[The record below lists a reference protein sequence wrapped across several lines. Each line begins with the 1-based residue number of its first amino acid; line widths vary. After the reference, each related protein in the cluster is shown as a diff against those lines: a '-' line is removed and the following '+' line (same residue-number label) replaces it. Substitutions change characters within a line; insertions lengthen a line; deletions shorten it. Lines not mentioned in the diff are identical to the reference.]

1 MKKFLFSILFFVGL
15 TSISFSQSV
24 GDFQTRQS
32 GNWNDSDTWE
42 EWTGSSWDNTANT
55 PTSADGVISI
65 LNSHIITISAS
76 VTTDQTYI
84 KSGGQITINSGNVFT
99 AAAGPGDDL
108 TIESGGILQNNGTL
122 TIQRI
127 VSPPPPRL
135 GLIRVLGTL
144 IQNSGA
150 SISNAATSSLL
161 FGANS
166 IYRHNQDAGTIPT
179 STWNISST
187 VEITGVVN
195 VKPSGLGQS
204 FGNFRWDC
212 SSQGAFVDLEG
223 ALTTVNGDFT
233 MLDNAFWGV
242 YLSSVTDYTMNVGG
256 DFRVSGGTAY
266 LGFNSANIG
275 NLVIGGDLIFENG
288 AFIDHSFDGDINFDI
303 SGNVLYNNASV
314 NIGYGGS
321 STVTYN
327 INGDLTISSSTI
339 SNQSASNGLIN
350 FIGSGNQNISGV
362 IDFGNFDFIIGSNS
376 NVIIPDGSY
385 LSGAVSLTTNTG
397 GKLTVGS
404 VAANGAIQT
413 GTTSGNIRV
422 SGTRTFN
429 SGSTI
434 EYNGTATQA
443 LGNGFPSSGVNLI
456 VNNTGG
462 GVNMNSDV
470 TIASGRTLTLTEG
483 TLNIGDGNLLTLNGN
498 VVTTNGGI
506 SGGALSDLTIGG
518 TGAFGTL
525 GFVGTQELR
534 NFTINRTS
542 SGTIILGGDLT
553 VLGDLTQTDG
563 DLLLNGN
570 QLTINSN
577 YSQAGGS
584 LISNSASSLI
594 VNGAGTLP
602 TSLSFSGDINTIT
615 LNRALATLNTG
626 ASGFTLSNLNLYS
639 GTLDGTAISIAD
651 GGFVERRASGS
662 LTNALIPTGTYSL
675 LYNNSS
681 LMTSGPELHPTA
693 INDLTKT
700 GTSTL
705 TVASDFDVNG
715 VLTLSNGAFDAGANI
730 ISLNGDFV
738 SNAASTLTSATVTF
752 DGTTNLSGG
761 TAPTFGN
768 ITVNGV
774 FNPTSNL
781 NVNGDI
787 TNNGT
792 LNSSGGLLTL
802 NGTSILGGANPIT
815 INDLTIGAS
824 GDVTANAAADLQING
839 NFTNNGLFD
848 GNSGTVVFGGTTTI
862 SGSVPNFASI
872 RVDGTLNAPASLNI
886 NGDFTVNGTFN
897 DNDGI
902 INLTD
907 GNIAGGSAFNI
918 HTLNA
923 NGAINNN
930 NTGGVNIEDGITIGA
945 STTFDLDGG
954 GSGVMTLLSTP
965 SKDAFI
971 GEVPSGSSISG
982 NINIQRAIYTV
993 GGDGRGYHI
1002 VGFPATGVTVADIQE
1017 EISITGPFTGS
1028 SACPTAGCTYS
1039 IYAYNEAAAGAG
1051 VFDDGYTGFP
1061 ASGNGESF
1069 TNGEGYYIFNYA
1081 GEPSSGIIEGNGAV
1095 FSGNFSTTLSR
1106 GASADAG
1113 WHMVSNPYPAAT
1125 DWSQWDASNIAGGT
1139 AYLYNPGSGNY
1150 IALDGLTQQLIGQ
1163 GQGFFVRAISNG
1175 VSLSTT
1181 EASKVTGTTP
1191 TYYRTLPQE
1200 RFEII
1205 LKTPDY
1211 DDITIVSFNQ
1221 NATDNYEPKYDAV
1234 RLLNTYETIST
1245 LTEDNE
1251 MVKVNRLAPVTNSS
1265 NCSRSI
1271 KLNLEQM
1278 VVGDDYALDFTGIS
1292 TVSTQELILKDN
1304 FLATESIITD
1314 NLVYNFQVADEVA
1327 SKGSD
1332 RFEIILNSNQPSQI
1346 STVSDDVCPQQN
1358 ATIVLQNTESFVN
1371 YLISKGDEVVA
1382 SVEGNGADANV
1393 DISTELLASS
1403 INDFTIQAFVSGCD
1417 TTNVGNAQVQVYD
1430 ELILNQEVSGSSI
1443 CSYDNQASFS
1453 IKTQL
1458 GANYYILDG
1467 QDTLQSVNGT
1477 GGIYD
1482 GFISV
1487 KDLNSGLNEFTIAAE
1502 KDACQSGTL
1511 QSTLE
1516 IKYQDLVIDENI
1528 AFESN
1533 DICIDNSA
1541 SIDFTGQSGVTYSVF
1556 QNGSLITNIEGDG
1569 TNQSIIIDKTE
1580 LSSGSNEFTMK
1591 ASYGSCSEFEF
1602 SDKVIINVEEE
1613 IVPDL
1618 DITNANSCGSGVA
1631 SVIINNAQNGKTYT
1645 FVSGEEAIV
1654 SKQAS
1659 QDGELIIEVPVTSL
1673 TTGLNQFDILI
1684 EGQNC
1689 TSLNAN
1695 QVASVNYVESAII
1708 DQVDDYS
1715 ICLNETLT
1723 IDLSANVDM
1732 DNYQLFLGDELLAE
1746 TNEARISISP
1756 EETTTYT
1763 LTGSTT
1769 NSCEVNSI
1777 NFTVEVTNISKPG
1790 ILAFNNVLESSIE
1803 GDSYQW
1809 YLNGESLEDETNKL
1823 IVVSEKGDYEVVVTQ
1838 VNCSATSDVYTFD
1851 QEILKANELL
1861 ENSINLYPNPVS
1873 EKIFIDLNTIN
1884 SVNITI
1890 FTLEGKFIDSFKLEK
1905 SQTELDMTKYSN
1917 GTYLMQF
1924 ESDKGSITK
1933 RIIKQ

>member
-55 PTSADGVISI
+55 PTSADGAISI
-65 LNSHIITISAS
+65 TGGVTVTVQSATS
-76 VTTDQTYI
+76 LSIDQTTVAGGNTLQI
-84 KSGGQITINSGNVFT
+84 SGYVNVTDGLGNDLEVQAADFITSFVDGLIEILDGGVIENTGQISSSGTTLVVYNGAT
-99 AAAGPGDDL
+99 L
-108 TIESGGILQNNGTL
+108 NHNQNGGAFPLGTFN
-122 TIQRI
+122 TGSNAI
-127 VSPPPPRL
+127 VS
-135 GLIRVLGTL
+135 
-144 IQNSGA
+144 NSD
-150 SISNAATSSLL
+150 S
-161 FGANS
+161 
-166 IYRHNQDAGTIPT
+166 
-179 STWNISST
+179 
-187 VEITGVVN
+187 
-195 VKPSGLGQS
+195 KPSNLNQ
-204 FGNFRWDC
+204 NFYNFTWD
-212 SSQGAFVDLEG
+212 SPIQTSNPVNLTGD
-223 ALTTVNGDFT
+223 LTTVNGD
-233 MLDNAFWGV
+233 LNV
-242 YLSSVTDYTMNVGG
+242 LSTNGRFLALNLLG
-256 DFRVSGGTAY
+256 SGTT
-266 LGFNSANIG
+266 N
-275 NLVIGGDLIFENG
+275 IGGDLNV
-288 AFIDHSFDGDINFDI
+288 
-303 SGNVLYNNASV
+303 SGNTLFYIGANGTSYTLNVLGNINYNSTNPTSNAFLGTGSGSV
-314 NIGYGGS
+314 TVNVAGNFNKSNSGGFNLSGGPGSTTLNVEGDFNITGGS
-321 STVTYN
+321 ITETQSGFGTVNFNSGTIQNYTNLASGFTNTIN
-327 INGDLTISSSTI
+327 INVSNSTTLDVSTFALNGTGTFSLGAGSALVTANVDGISSGTS
-339 SNQSASNGLIN
+339 
-350 FIGSGNQNISGV
+350 
-362 IDFGNFDFIIGSNS
+362 
-376 NVIIPDGSY
+376 
-385 LSGAVSLTTNTG
+385 SGA
-397 GKLTVGS
+397 
-404 VAANGAIQT
+404 
-413 GTTSGNIRV
+413 IRV
-422 SGTRTFN
+422 SGTRTYS
-429 SGSTI
+429 SGSII
-434 EYNGTATQA
+434 EYNGISTQD

-456 VNNTGG
+456 IDNTGG

-470 TIASGRTLTLTEG
+470 TIASGRTLTLTDG

-542 SGTIILGGDLT
+542 SGTITLVGDLT

-577 YSQAGGS
+577 YSQAGGT
-584 LISNSASSLI
+584 LISNSASSLM

-752 DGTTNLSGG
+752 DGTTNLSGS

-768 ITVNGV
+768 ITVTGT
-774 FNPTSNL
+774 FNPASDL

-792 LNSSGGLLTL
+792 LNSSGGLLTI
-802 NGTSILGGANPIT
+802 NGTSVLGGSNPIT

-862 SGSVPNFASI
+862 SGSVPDFASI
-872 RVDGTLNAPASLNI
+872 QIDGTLNAPASLNI

-1039 IYAYNEAAAGAG
+1039 IYAYNEASAGAG

-1211 DDITIVSFNQ
+1211 DDKTIVSFNQ

-1304 FLATESIITD
+1304 FLNTENQITD
-1314 NLVYNFQVADEVA
+1314 NLVYNFQVTDELA

-1358 ATIVLQNTESFVN
+1358 ATIVLQNTETFVN

-1403 INDFTIQAFVSGCD
+1403 VNDFTIQAFVSGCD
-1417 TTNVGNAQVQVYD
+1417 TTSVGNAQVQVYD
-1430 ELILNQEVSGSSI
+1430 ELSLNQEVSGSSI
-1443 CSYDNQASFS
+1443 CSADNQAAFS
-1453 IKTQL
+1453 INTQL

-1467 QDTLQSVNGT
+1467 QDTIQSVNGT
-1477 GGIYD
+1477 GSIYD

-1516 IKYQDLVIDENI
+1516 ITYQDLVIEESI

-1618 DITNANSCGSGVA
+1618 DITNSNSCGSGVA
-1631 SVIINNAQNGKTYT
+1631 SVIINNAQNGKTYN
-1645 FVSGEEAIV
+1645 FISGEEVIV
-1654 SKQAS
+1654 SKQSS

-1715 ICLNETLT
+1715 ICLNETLL

-1809 YLNGESLEDETNKL
+1809 YLNGETLEDETNKL

-1838 VNCSATSDVYTFD
+1838 VNCSAISDVFTFN
-1851 QEILKANELL
+1851 QEVLKTNELL